1 MKDDEDIEKDFED
14 DISQSPFPEYEDYD
28 FSGFNPKYKNGVND
42 DGAVDKNGNLLKPH
56 MWRKGQPSPNPRG
69 RPPRGYEKGTPRGR
83 MRNTLTR
90 LHKLEDACFDKIE
103 TILALSAERKL
114 TDTEKTQLEIAKWT
128 LKNIESMNGTC
139 LKEETLIIN
148 MREKNRKAA
157 DQLKENQAMPEEQNT
172 PARFSMDLDDM
183 ESFMEVKH

>member
-28 FSGFNPKYKNGVND
+28 FKGFNPKYKNGVND
-42 DGAVDKNGNLLKPH
+42 DGARDKNGNLLKPH
-56 MWRKGQPSPNPRG
+56 QWRPGQSGNRAG
-69 RPPRGYEKGTPRGR
+69 RPPKGYEKGTPRGR

-157 DQLKENQAMPEEQNT
+157 DQLKENQAIPEEQNT